1 MPLNLKSKR
10 KGSTLKVAIARR
22 VGVLRNIVN
31 VIKVECNAQ
40 TCVLVKVA
48 KTAKII

>member
-22 VGVLRNIVN
+22 VVVSRNIAN
-31 VIKVECNAQ
+31 ATKVECNVQ
-40 TCVLVKVA
+40 TYALVKVA
-48 KTAKII
+48 KTVKIT